1 MDYCKNPQEIEK
13 KSMAIIEDRLAG
25 FPFDL
30 SQKPVIKRVV
40 HTTGDLSFAEIT
52 LFSNNA
58 LTAGV
63 AALAAGAPV
72 YCDVE
77 MARSGINRQAA
88 AALGLQL
95 NCLIHEPKVAADAKI
110 LGTTRAAVAMNMALA
125 AHPRGAIF
133 LIGNAPTALFALLEA
148 VKAGKA
154 EPALL
159 IGTPVGFVG
168 AAESKEWLTEFRFP
182 WITVRGEK
190 GGSTVAAAI
199 MNALLAIALTAGR
212 EERGIGG

>member
-1 MDYCKNPQEIEK
+1 MDYCKDPQKIEE
-13 KSMAIIEDRLAG
+13 KSMAIIEERLAA

-30 SQKPVIKRVV
+30 LQKPVIKKVV
-40 HTTGDLSFAEIT
+40 HTTGDITFAEIMR
-52 LFSNNA
+52 FSANA

-63 AALAAGAPV
+63 AALAGGAPV

-77 MARSGINRQAA
+77 MARSGVNRQAV

-95 NCLIHEPKVAADAKI
+95 TCLIHEPVVAAEAKI
-110 LGTTRAAVAMNMALA
+110 LGTTRAAVAMGKALA
-125 AHPRGAIF
+125 AHPQGAIF
-133 LIGNAPTALFALLEA
+133 LVGNAPTALFVLLEA

-154 EPALL
+154 EPALV

-168 AAESKEWLTEFRFP
+168 AAEAKEWLTEFHFP
-182 WITVRGEK
+182 WITVQGEK

-199 MNALLAIALTAGR
+199 MNGLLVMALAAGR
-212 EERGIGG
+212 GEGAGR